1 VQTPHDHLFR
11 RLFARPAAVGALLR
25 CFLPRG
31 FVASVRWRTLRPWPA
46 RTVDRR
52 LRAHLPDGVQRAARR
67 GRRSSVYLVHEHKSG
82 DAPRVA
88 LQVLRYEVQL
98 LDHLHRRGH
107 RGRLPLVVPIVWSHG
122 VRNRAATDAGDLL
135 EPPPEALRR
144 LRRRWPFLLVDL
156 SRWPE
161 AAMLRARLPSF
172 ARLVVLFLQYL
183 AFRPRRGVVAALHRW
198 AGPLRALARTPAG
211 REDLET
217 LSSYI
222 LFTTDLPAGALDRVL
237 RRVVGSRGASDMI
250 TTAER
255 LLRQGRRE
263 GMEKGL
269 EKGLHRG
276 MEKGLQKGRRKGLH
290 EGQHSGRIELLLTIL
305 EGRFGKLDRRTKNRI
320 RRAKLADLDRWA
332 RALLVAESLDELFA
346 A

>member
-1 VQTPHDHLFR
+1 MHRASNVQTPHDHLFR

-31 FVASVRWRTLRPWPA
+31 FATSVRWRTLRPWPA

-52 LRAHLPDGVQRAARR
+52 LRAHLPDGVQRARRARR
-67 GRRSSVYLVHEHKSG
+67 GFVWFVHEHKSG
-82 DAPRVA
+82 GAPRVA

-98 LDHLHRRGH
+98 LDHLHRRGPC
-107 RGRLPLVVPIVWSHG
+107 GRLPLVVPIVWSHG
-122 VRNRAATDAGDLL
+122 KRNRAATDAGDLL
-135 EPPPEALRR
+135 ESPPQALRR

-161 AAMLRARLPSF
+161 PAMLRARLPSF

-183 AFRPRRGVVAALHRW
+183 AFRPRRAVVAALHRW

-222 LFTTDLPAGALDRVL
+222 LFTTDLPASALERVL
-237 RRVVGSRGASDMI
+237 DRVVGSRGATDMI

-263 GMEKGL
+263 GL
-269 EKGLHRG
+269 Q
-276 MEKGLQKGRRKGLH
+276 KGLQKGMQKGLQKGLQ
-290 EGQHSGRIELLLTIL
+290 EGHLAGCIGVLLTIL
-305 EGRFGKLDRRTKNRI
+305 EGRFGKLGRRTKSRL

-332 RALLVAESLDELFA
+332 RALLVAETLEDVFA